1 MSSVPKHSR
10 QLLVAVCCVALGAGV
25 SAITSAGAAPN
36 SGHPSGGRSGSGAA
50 KRSLRDGGL
59 RRLAVRA
66 VHGDVVV
73 RTKAG
78 LVTVAID
85 RGKVDAVSGRQL
97 TITEGTKK
105 ASYKTVTLTIPT
117 GASVRDDR
125 QVASLSGL
133 KAGQRVLVLK
143 APKRTFVIARTPRAG

>member
-10 QLLVAVCCVALGAGV
+10 LLLVAVCCVALGAGV

-36 SGHPSGGRSGSGAA
+36 SGHSSGGRSGSGAA
-50 KRSLRDGGL
+50 KRSLRHGGL

-78 LVTVAID
+78 FFTVTFD
-85 RGKVDAVSGRQL
+85 RGKVDSVSGRQL

-117 GASVRDDR
+117 GATVRDDR
-125 QVASLSGL
+125 HTASLSDL

-143 APKRTFVIARTPRAG
+143 APKRTFVIARTPRAA